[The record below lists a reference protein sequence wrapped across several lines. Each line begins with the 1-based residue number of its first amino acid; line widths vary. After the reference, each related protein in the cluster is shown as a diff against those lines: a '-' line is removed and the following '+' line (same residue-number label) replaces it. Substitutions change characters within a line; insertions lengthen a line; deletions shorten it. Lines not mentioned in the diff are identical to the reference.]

1 MTCVSLD
8 ALTGARAAGQQST
21 KTAVRVMFSRAMR
34 LLDEPCWTVDLC
46 MPCKLNTSLK
56 KLDPA
61 QADFAMAPCI
71 SGVKCTAYAQC
82 LPHSHHDS

>member
-61 QADFAMAPCI
+61 QSRLCNGALHLRRQMYCLRTVLAP
-71 SGVKCTAYAQC
+71 Q
-82 LPHSHHDS
+82 PP